1 MYDEK
6 CDVWS
11 CGVIMYILLCGY
23 PPFKGKNHKEIF
35 EKIKTGKFSFAG
47 IEWRNISKEAK
58 YMIKRMLTFD
68 PEKRLSADEALVDV
82 WLTSLTKMSATEK
95 MSKFHNPI
103 MQDILSNIKKINVS
117 FPVR

>member
-35 EKIKTGKFSFAG
+35 EKIQTGKFSFSAS
-47 IEWRNISKEAK
+47 EWKNVTREAK
-58 YMIKRMLTFD
+58 VLIKRMLTYN
-68 PEKRLSADEALVDV
+68 PTARVSAEEALKDE
-82 WLTSLTKMSATEK
+82 W
-95 MSKFHNPI
+95 
-103 MQDILSNIKKINVS
+103 IL
-117 FPVR
+117 